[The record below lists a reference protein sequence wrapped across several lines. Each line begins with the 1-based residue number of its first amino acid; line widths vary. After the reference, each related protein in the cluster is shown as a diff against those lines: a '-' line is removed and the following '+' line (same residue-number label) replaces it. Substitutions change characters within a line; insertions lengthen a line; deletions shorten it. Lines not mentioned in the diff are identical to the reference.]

1 MRLTVSCT
9 RLALVALAACLS
21 VGSAHAQAAPAASIP
36 PGWVWQG
43 TWQDGR
49 WNGQWVPGP
58 GSAPMM
64 PAGQPMMMPPAP
76 PVAPPMGD
84 HCRNHRH
91 GHDDAMACN
100 GGAAYPVAPQPPMV
114 YPAPAYPP
122 MAYTMVPVM
131 VPQAPQAPCVEKRT
145 VTTTEYVIE
154 RHYHTWHP
162 RPHHHDKR
170 VYTGS

>member
-1 MRLTVSCT
+1 MRSSVPFT
-9 RLALVALAACLS
+9 RLALIALASCLS
-21 VGSAHAQAAPAASIP
+21 VGHAQAQAAPGAAIP

-43 TWQDGR
+43 VWQDGR

-58 GSAPMM
+58 GVAPATPGM
-64 PAGQPMMMPPAP
+64 PMMMPPAP
-76 PVAPPMGD
+76 PAPMAPVAGEQ
-84 HCRNHRH
+84 CRRHH
-91 GHDDAMACN
+91 GHDQAMECN
-100 GGAAYPVAPQPPMV
+100 GGMVQPAYPVMPQPAMV
-114 YPAPAYPP
+114 YPP

-131 VPQAPQAPCVEKRT
+131 VPQAPAAPCVEKRT

-162 RPHHHDKR
+162 RPHHKDKR